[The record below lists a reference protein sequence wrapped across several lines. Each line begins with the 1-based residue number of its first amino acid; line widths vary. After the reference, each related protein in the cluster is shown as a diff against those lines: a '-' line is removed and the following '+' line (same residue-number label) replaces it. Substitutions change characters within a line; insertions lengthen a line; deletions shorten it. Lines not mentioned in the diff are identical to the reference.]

1 MTMATVDSTPD
12 GGMTEDQGKAPGGA
26 APFLGAQGKLTGIA
40 LALLAALFVSINVLA
55 AFSLTSFR
63 VDLTQDQLYS
73 LSPATMRVLRE
84 VEEPIT
90 LRFYYSQ
97 RLGSQNPTY
106 GVYADRVRDMLQE
119 YADRSDGKIVLE
131 IYDPEPF
138 TPVEDRAVSFG
149 LQSVALEGGDGNV
162 FFGLVGTNTTD
173 DVEALPFFQ
182 PDREAFLEYDITK
195 MIYALSQGTTGKVGI
210 LGNKKITM
218 DVRMGQGGRPEQL
231 PPALVTPRI
240 EEVLDVEELDEE
252 IELIPD
258 DISILMVIHP
268 KRLAERTRFAI
279 DQYILGG
286 GKAVIFVDPYSEA
299 DGWQAANGPVNGAS
313 STLSEMFDAW
323 GLEMPTDKIVGDRFA
338 GRRVGNGTGSGYVTY
353 VPWLLLRGPNLDKNS
368 PVTAQVDSVAVASAG
383 YLKLKEGSPLT
394 LDPLLTSSPGS
405 TLFDVKQ
412 VATQRPN
419 PQALL
424 NAYQAGAERFVIA
437 GRLSGPAPT
446 AFPNGQPEA
455 VEGGNPAL
463 RHDFDTVRT
472 ESVGPIDVMVVADT
486 DLLDDRF
493 WVTYQNFQGQRV
505 AIPGAGNGDFVAN
518 ALDAMTGSS
527 ALLDLR
533 GQGTAYRP
541 FEVMEKLK
549 READRTYQSKELELR
564 KTLDDTQ
571 KKLRGLRERD
581 AVTAGPVALS
591 EEEQATMRNLQGEVL
606 RVRSE
611 LRGVQASLRA
621 DVERLERELQ
631 FVNIALMPILVALFA
646 LGLSVMRA
654 RQRRRRFETADA
666 SA

>member
-1 MTMATVDSTPD
+1 MTMATVDDTTDPSVPD
-12 GGMTEDQGKAPGGA
+12 PADIPRPGNQGR
-26 APFLGAQGKLTGIA
+26 LTGIA
-40 LALLAALFVSINVLA
+40 LFLLAALFVSINVLA

-73 LSPATMRVLRE
+73 LSPATQRVLAE

-90 LRFYYSQ
+90 LRFYYSK
-97 RLGSQNPTY
+97 RLGSQYPTY

-119 YADRSDGKIVLE
+119 YADRSDGKIILE

-138 TPVEDRAVSFG
+138 TPVEDRAVAFG
-149 LQSVALEGGDGNV
+149 LQSVALEGVDGNV

-173 DVEALPFFQ
+173 DMQAVPFFQ

-195 MIYALSQGTTGKVGI
+195 MIYSLSQGTTGKVGL
-210 LGNKKITM
+210 LGNKTITQ

-231 PPALVTPRI
+231 PPALVTQRI
-240 EEVLDVEELDEE
+240 EEVLEIEELDEE
-252 IELIPD
+252 VERIPD

-268 KRLAERTRFAI
+268 KTLPERTRFAI
-279 DQYILGG
+279 DQYVLGG
-286 GKAVIFVDPYSEA
+286 GKAVIFVDPYAEA

-313 STLSEMFDAW
+313 SSLDEMFEAW
-323 GLEMPTDKIVGDRFA
+323 GLEMPTDKIVADRFA
-338 GRRVGNGTGSGYVTY
+338 GRRVGNATGTGYVTY
-353 VPWLLLRGPNLDKNS
+353 VPWLLLRGPNLDGDS
-368 PVTAQVDSVAVASAG
+368 PITAQVDSVAVASAG
-383 YLKLKEGSPLT
+383 YLKLRDGSPLT
-394 LDPLLTSSPGS
+394 LEPLLTSSPGS

-424 NAYQAGAERFVIA
+424 NDYQAGAERFVIA
-437 GRLSGPAPT
+437 ATLTGRVPT
-446 AFPNGQPEA
+446 GFPDGQPEA
-455 VEGGNPAL
+455 FEGGDPAL
-463 RHDFDTVRT
+463 RYDFETVRT
-472 ESVGPIDVMVVADT
+472 ESAGPIDVLVVADT

-541 FEVMEKLK
+541 FEVMERLK
-549 READRTYQSKELELR
+549 RDADRTFQAKEQELR
-564 KTLDDTQ
+564 KTLEDTQ
-571 KKLRGLRERD
+571 RKLRSLRERD
-581 AVTAGPVALS
+581 GTSSGPVALS
-591 EEEQATMRNLQGEVL
+591 EEEQATMRELQGQVL

-611 LRGVQASLRA
+611 LREVQASLRS
-621 DVERLERELQ
+621 DVETLERELQ

-646 LGLSVMRA
+646 LGLSLVRA
-654 RQRRRRFETADA
+654 RRRRRGFETADTA
-666 SA
+666 A

>member
-1 MTMATVDSTPD
+1 MTMATVDGTTDPATAD
-12 GGMTEDQGKAPGGA
+12 PADIPRPGKQGR
-26 APFLGAQGKLTGIA
+26 LTGIA
-40 LALLAALFVSINVLA
+40 LGLLAALFVAVNVLA

-73 LSPATMRVLRE
+73 LSPATARILSE

-90 LRFYYSQ
+90 LHFYYSK
-97 RLGSQNPTY
+97 RLGSQYPTY
-106 GVYADRVRDMLQE
+106 GVYAERVRDMLQE
-119 YADRSDGKIVLE
+119 YADRSAGKIVLE

-149 LQSVALEGGDGNV
+149 LQSVALEGVDGNV

-173 DVEALPFFQ
+173 DVESVPFFQ

-195 MIYALSQGTTGKVGI
+195 MIYALSQGTTGKVGLI
-210 LGNKKITM
+210 GSKKITL

-231 PPALVTPRI
+231 PPALVTQRI
-240 EEVLDVEELDEE
+240 EEVLEVEELDEE

-268 KRLAERTRFAI
+268 KRLSERTRFAI

-286 GKAVIFVDPYSEA
+286 GKAVIFVDPYAEA
-299 DGWQAANGPVNGAS
+299 DGWQSANGPVNGAS
-313 STLSEMFDAW
+313 SSMDEMFAAW
-323 GLEMPTDKIVGDRFA
+323 GLEMPTDKVVADRFA
-338 GRRVGNGTGSGYVTY
+338 GRRVGNATGTGYVTY

-412 VATQRPN
+412 VATERPN

-424 NAYQAGAERFVIA
+424 NAYQAGPERFVIA
-437 GRLSGPAPT
+437 GTLSGEVPT
-446 AFPNGQPEA
+446 GFPDGQPEA
-455 VEGGNPAL
+455 VEGGNPEL
-463 RHDFDTVRT
+463 RYDFETVRS
-472 ESVGPIDVMVVADT
+472 ESAGPIDVMVVADT

-493 WVTYQNFQGQRV
+493 WVTYQNFQGRRV

-549 READRTYQSKELELR
+549 READRTFQSKEQELR
-564 KTLDDTQ
+564 KTLEETQ

-581 AVTAGPVALS
+581 AVTGGPVALS
-591 EEEQATMRNLQGEVL
+591 EEEQSTMRDLQGQVL

-611 LRGVQASLRA
+611 LREVQASLRS

-646 LGLSVMRA
+646 LGLSVFRA
-654 RQRRRRFETADA
+654 RRRRRRIETADA
-666 SA
+666 GA